1 MLKTVI
7 VSISCLLFIVSCK
20 HSLGDV
26 KYEYHCKQGV
36 TDTTLVFES
45 QYELGFLIK

>member
-1 MLKTVI
+1 MKKLLTLLGVGL
-7 VSISCLLFIVSCK
+7 LLFSCGNDK
-20 HSLGDV
+20 NESQ
-26 KYEYHCKQGV
+26 YEYHCKQGV